1 MIIVELVTWG
11 VGVML
16 AALVGCWMYAVT
28 ELTFIALGW
37 KDVEL

>member
-1 MIIVELVTWG
+1 MIIVELVTWD
-11 VGVML
+11 VGVTL
-16 AALVGCWMYAVT
+16 SALVGCWVYAVA